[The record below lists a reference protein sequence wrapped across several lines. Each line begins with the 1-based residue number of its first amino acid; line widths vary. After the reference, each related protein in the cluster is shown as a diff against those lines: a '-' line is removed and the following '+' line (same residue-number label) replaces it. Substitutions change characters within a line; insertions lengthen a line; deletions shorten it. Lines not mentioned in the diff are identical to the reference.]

1 MALRQSTTQTIP
13 YPKQGPTNQNFQ
25 FFQNKYM
32 LSAYVS
38 YLLGYSY
45 ASRQVSGKIPQIATC
60 TVRKYVN
67 NTVPLLNSEEL
78 AL

>member
-1 MALRQSTTQTIP
+1 
-13 YPKQGPTNQNFQ
+13 
-25 FFQNKYM
+25 M

-78 AL
+78 GLWMKTMFYKALHLTRGRILPFESENRQR